1 MTMLRSN
8 LVAELRKRY
17 ANLPAKAVEELVDTV
32 FDEVVEAMAAGKRV
46 EIRGFGAFSCR
57 ERQPRTGRNPR
68 TGEAVAVTAKRV
80 PFFKPGKGLRDRVN
94 AASPPVRG
102 GGADR

>member
-8 LVAELRKRY
+8 LVAELRKRHE
-17 ANLPAKAVEELVDTV
+17 NLPAKVVEELVDTV
-32 FDEVVEAMAAGKRV
+32 FDEMVEAMAAGKRV

-68 TGEAVAVTAKRV
+68 TGETVAVTAKRV

-94 AASPPVRG
+94 EMAPRARRSG
-102 GGADR
+102 DR